1 MYPDARRIEGPG
13 CTRMLVENSPGSQ
26 GSVEKSPQEASG
38 AIFSGPEALE
48 WTPSTFA
55 AINGERSGL
64 AC

>member
-1 MYPDARRIEGPG
+1 MYPNARRIEGPG
-13 CTRMLVENSPGSQ
+13 CIRMLVENSPGSQ

-38 AIFSGPEALE
+38 AIFRGPEALE